1 MISVII
7 PAYNEEDSI
16 RSTVSYIYAN
26 AAYKRLL
33 AEVIVVDCGSTD
45 KTVAE
50 AGKTAATVLS
60 CRLKTRSAQLNFG
73 AQHATGKILY
83 FLHPKSLPPHNF
95 TTQIIKACVKGN
107 ACGSFA
113 LKFDSRHWLLDVIS
127 RCTEYNFS
135 WLHFTDQ
142 SLYMTKELFDK
153 AGGFREDHLVMED
166 HEIINRLKRYTNFI
180 VLKDKISTPSLKY
193 LRYGVYWTEAVHA
206 LVYCMYRLGYSQERM
221 VKTYRVFLRQGIY
234 KHVPMASEDL
244 QVQKNLSTI
253 QVIFEPRSGE

>member
-16 RSTVSYIYAN
+16 RSTIAYIYAN

-33 AEVIVVDCGSTD
+33 HEVIVVDCGSTD

-50 AGKTAATVLS
+50 VEKTAAVIVV
-60 CRLKTRSAQLNFG
+60 CRKKTRSAQLNFG
-73 AQHATGKILY
+73 ASHATGKILY

-95 TTQIIKACVKGN
+95 TTEIIKACAKGC

-113 LKFDSRHWLLDVIS
+113 MKFDRKHWLLNTIS
-127 RCTEYNFS
+127 RCTEFNLP
-135 WLHFTDQ
+135 WLHFSDQ
-142 SLYMTKELFDK
+142 SLFMTKELFDK
-153 AGGFREDHLVMED
+153 SGGFREDHLVMED

-193 LRYGVYWTEAVHA
+193 LRHGIYWTEAIHA
-206 LVYCMYRLGYSQERM
+206 LVYCMYCLGFSQGKM
-221 VKTYRVFLRQGIY
+221 VKAYRTFLRKGIY
-234 KHVPMASEDL
+234 QHIPMETTISLE
-244 QVQKNLSTI
+244 KNLSYNHSNI
-253 QVIFEPRSGE
+253 